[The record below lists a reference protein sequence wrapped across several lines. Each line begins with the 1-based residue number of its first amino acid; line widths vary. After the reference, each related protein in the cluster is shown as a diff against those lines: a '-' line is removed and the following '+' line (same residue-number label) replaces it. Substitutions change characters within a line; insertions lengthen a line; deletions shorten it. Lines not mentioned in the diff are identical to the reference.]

1 MAVRKLLRAR
11 ADPPSRDHILRAAE
25 RTFAE
30 AGLSGARVD
39 RIAARAGVNKAL
51 LYYYFRSKDGL
62 YRAVLEEHLKAFARQ
77 ARKVFAPP
85 GDAESKVL
93 GFVSAHF
100 DFLSARPLMP
110 SLMQRFFMTGGRSL
124 DRLKAKYVLPTYRG
138 LIRVIEQGVRDGELY
153 EVDGRQTA
161 LSLAALVVHYFLAA
175 PWLKSMARMDA
186 YDRANLSARKQEVL
200 GFVRRALV
208 RRRSDE

>member
-1 MAVRKLLRAR
+1 
-11 ADPPSRDHILRAAE
+11 
-25 RTFAE
+25 
-30 AGLSGARVD
+30 
-39 RIAARAGVNKAL
+39 
-51 LYYYFRSKDGL
+51 
-62 YRAVLEEHLKAFARQ
+62 
-77 ARKVFAPP
+77 
-85 GDAESKVL
+85 
-93 GFVSAHF
+93 
-100 DFLSARPLMP
+100 
-110 SLMQRFFMTGGRSL
+110 MTGGRSL

>member
-1 MAVRKLLRAR
+1 VSPEKRRRENSAS
-11 ADPPSRDHILRAAE
+11 PSRASILRAAE

-39 RIAARAGVNKAL
+39 QIAARAGVNKAL
-51 LYYYFRSKDGL
+51 LYYYFRSKEGL
-62 YRAVLEEHLKAFARQ
+62 YRAVLEAQLRAFAEQ
-77 ARKVFAPP
+77 AEKVFAAP
-85 GDAESKVL
+85 GDAPSKVL

-100 DFLSARPLMP
+100 DFLSARPLLP
-110 SLMQRFFMTGGRSL
+110 SLMQRFFMTGGHSF
-124 DRLKAKYVLPTYRG
+124 DRLRATYVLPTYRG
-138 LIRVIEQGVRDGELY
+138 LIRIIEKGVEDGEFY

-175 PWLKSMARMDA
+175 PWLKTMARMDA
-186 YDRANLSARKQEVL
+186 YDRANLSLRKREVL

-208 RRRSDE
+208 RKEH